1 MPAARAGI
9 GGSHQGYSAR
19 EGAAQSR
26 SADPKNSLLQRL
38 TQLIEDGSW
47 EFGELIEKKHA
58 SMGQAQFT
66 RPRIDAAA
74 EKPRCR
80 SAVMRCSEWSLPNQ
94 ACHAAERASNGLKAG
109 ELQSL

>member
-9 GGSHQGYSAR
+9 GGSHQGHPAG

-26 SADPKNSLLQRL
+26 SAHPENPLLQRL

-66 RPRIDAAA
+66 GPRIGAAA
-74 EKPRCR
+74 EKPRCG
-80 SAVMRCSEWSLPNQ
+80 SAVMRCSEWSLPHK
-94 ACHAAERASNGLKAG
+94 ACHAAERASNGLQAG